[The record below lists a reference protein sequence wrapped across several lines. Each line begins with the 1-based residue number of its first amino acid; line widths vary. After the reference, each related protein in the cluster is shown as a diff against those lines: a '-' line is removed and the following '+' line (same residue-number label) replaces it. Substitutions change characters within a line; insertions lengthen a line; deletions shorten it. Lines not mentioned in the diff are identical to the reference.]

1 MASFSAEIST
11 RSVFSSKHLYSS
23 TRIPKYGIAVLDA
36 LRFSAPDTKLLESLS
51 ETEWNSVLRFC
62 DASQLTLILGRCCS
76 ASLPGWVWARID
88 LNYRNYVE
96 RFARLNAS
104 LFEILDS
111 LQSRNIDVVTLKGHS
126 QSPYFTPDPLLRVQ
140 GDIDLWC
147 RPECVLKARDALLDL
162 GYLPSSKSEGRHLP
176 PMSRLTEWQWR
187 GDYFA
192 PDLPISV
199 DLHYKLWD
207 EKKEHISGPPER
219 EFWDRRSEMFVEG
232 RTIPVLCEADTLA
245 FATLHLLM
253 HVLHGDLRLSAPG
266 KSLISFT
273 PGRMTRNSG
282 GGGVS
287 FTPQP
292 CGNSR

>member
-36 LRFSAPDTKLLESLS
+36 LRLSTPDTKLLESLS

-76 ASLPGWVWARID
+76 ASLPGWVRAHID

-126 QSPYFTPDPLLRVQ
+126 HSPYFTPDPLLRVQ

-147 RPECVLKARDALLDL
+147 RPECVLNGSRCLARL
-162 GYLPSSKSEGRHLP
+162 GISSFQQLEG
-176 PMSRLTEWQWR
+176 
-187 GDYFA
+187 
-192 PDLPISV
+192 
-199 DLHYKLWD
+199 
-207 EKKEHISGPPER
+207 
-219 EFWDRRSEMFVEG
+219 
-232 RTIPVLCEADTLA
+232 
-245 FATLHLLM
+245 
-253 HVLHGDLRLSAPG
+253 
-266 KSLISFT
+266 
-273 PGRMTRNSG
+273 
-282 GGGVS
+282 
-287 FTPQP
+287 
-292 CGNSR
+292 